1 MVADAASSS
10 DEEAFPAAPD
20 GPEPWMAVRL
30 SPRRAGFVVLVLG
43 LEVTALV
50 LTGGSTSALVP
61 LLMLPPLLG
70 ALSFRSEAEA
80 RLWFTGTFI
89 ALAIAAAYEL
99 TQPPRPIPTAALG
112 VTTTIAVGLGYWGAR
127 HLRDG
132 LFAARRR
139 AHRANEEAVAA
150 VAELHRY
157 QLETAATFAH
167 ELKNPLFAMQGLAT
181 LLRRR
186 GAREPELA
194 EELDALVADVHGMTT
209 AVTELLDFSRAIHP
223 ESLRRVPLRACLEA
237 QCAALGIEGQSLAIA
252 PDLVLVAEPR
262 KLERILRAL
271 ARPGRLGCLHAQAS
285 LDGERV
291 RLDLAVAV
299 ELSAPDD
306 GLELATAL
314 AAQQGGELLVR
325 RAPTFL
331 ATLFMPRHLG
341 SL

>member
-1 MVADAASSS
+1 MVADVASSPAE
-10 DEEAFPAAPD
+10 DAFAAAPD
-20 GPEPWMAVRL
+20 APMPWEGARL
-30 SPRRAGFVVLVLG
+30 SPRRASLVVLVLV
-43 LEVTALV
+43 LEAAALI

-70 ALSFRSEAEA
+70 ALSFRSEVEA
-80 RLWFTGTFI
+80 KLWFTGTFLVL
-89 ALAIAAAYEL
+89 ALATVTEL
-99 TQPPRPIPTAALG
+99 TQAPRPIPTAALG

-132 LFAARRR
+132 LFAARQR
-139 AHRANEEAVAA
+139 AHHANEEAVAA

-181 LLRRR
+181 LVRRR

-194 EELDALVADVHGMTT
+194 AELDALVADVHGMTT
-209 AVTELLDFSRAIHP
+209 AVTELLDFSRAVHP
-223 ESLRRVPLRACLEA
+223 ESLRRVPLLACLEA
-237 QCAALGIEGQSLAIA
+237 QCSALGIADHSFAIA
-252 PDLVLVAEPR
+252 ADLVLVAEPR

-271 ARPGRLGCLHAQAS
+271 ARPGRLGRLHAQAG

-299 ELSAPDD
+299 ELSGSDD

-314 AAQQGGELLVR
+314 AAQQGGELQVR
-325 RAPTFL
+325 RAPSFL

-341 SL
+341 TL